1 MENVDVQT
9 EETSVESWGQW
20 FESWRDTIFMNSVS
34 SIVGGLKVVNA
45 TVRGLYAPEP
55 AIYIPTGILSIAD
68 HLMFMWMSYRNGF
81 QKGKCCALTG
91 RHC

>member
-9 EETSVESWGQW
+9 EETSVESWGEW

-45 TVRGLYAPEP
+45 TVRG
-55 AIYIPTGILSIAD
+55 
-68 HLMFMWMSYRNGF
+68 
-81 QKGKCCALTG
+81 
-91 RHC
+91 